1 MSGKTETLSV
11 KAEFVRTGW
20 QGCVRVEYTSCENRL
35 AGLCESRVYHY
46 KPV

>member
-20 QGCVRVEYTSCENRL
+20 QGCVRVEYTITSLFRHLCQTQTHNRT
-35 AGLCESRVYHY
+35 
-46 KPV
+46 